1 MKLSPCIRKKEE
13 LARSRFLALTEVHFT
28 DEAGR
33 ERRWDAAERVN
44 SRGAVVI
51 VATIEPEGKLVL
63 VKQFRPPAG
72 RYLVEFPAGLVDPG
86 ETAEATAV
94 RELWEET
101 GYRGDIIRI
110 HPPSY
115 NSPGLSGETVT
126 LVEMRID
133 GTMYPEPPE
142 NHQEEMEHIETL
154 LVHPDEFERLAR
166 EEEAADVALDAKVEA
181 FFLARQWQC
190 NRK

>member
-1 MKLSPCIRKKEE
+1 MKRNPCIRKKEE

-44 SRGAVVI
+44 SQGAVVI
-51 VATIEPEGKLVL
+51 VATLEPSGEIVL

-72 RYLVEFPAGLVDPG
+72 RYLLEFPAGLVDAG
-86 ETAEATAV
+86 EAPAETAV

-101 GYRGDIIRI
+101 GYRGEIIRV
-110 HPPSY
+110 HAPSY

-133 GTMYPEPPE
+133 GSEYPEMPP
-142 NHQEEMEHIETL
+142 NHQEDSEHIETL
-154 LVHPDEFERLAR
+154 LASPENFEALAER
-166 EEEAADVALDAKVEA
+166 ESACGTALDAKVEA
-181 FFLARQWQC
+181 FFMAH
-190 NRK
+190 KMFFPSK